1 MCDEQPTKTPSQELA
16 GQAADML
23 QLADL
28 VREKDLNE
36 LRTALGIGSATAEKW
51 LLWVDLA
58 TEKDDGDD

>member
-1 MCDEQPTKTPSQELA
+1 MCEEQTTMTPSQELA

-23 QLADL
+23 RQADL
-28 VREKDLNE
+28 VREQDLNE

-58 TEKDDGDD
+58 TEEDDGDD